1 MGLCDIKRIKEEN
14 KVLNNKI
21 NDYKIKERK
30 NTEKIKKLE
39 KEIKSLNNHCD
50 NLQSEI
56 WELTQK
62 NNILSNNVNNMN
74 NMNFLENQFC
84 MAQYQQMY
92 NNKKNEPSK
101 INIIFKIN
109 QNEKY
114 T

>member
-84 MAQYQQMY
+84 MSQYQQMY